1 MVSNTIIQNIN
12 RYNKEVADLHL
23 KISIETK
30 KEADLS
36 TKINQ
41 IQKSLNS
48 SNLSLST
55 LNSKMADIARKQTD
69 IAKSQQKKAELQK
82 KLTNSEN
89 NLLREKQKLAK
100 EQEADFKKTILLEK
114 KLAAQQ
120 NQYKASLT
128 QIIANVGID
137 NKIAS
142 IPQEF
147 DFFISH
153 ASEDKE
159 EFVRTLYDVLVS
171 RGYKVWFDE
180 MTLKVGDSLMT
191 KINEGLIHSR
201 FGIVVLSKTFL
212 IKNWTNYEL
221 KSLVAREMNDGSK
234 KILPIWHGVTKD
246 DILNFSPNLADKVA
260 LNTAILSIEE
270 IVNELAD
277 LLPLDQ

>member
-142 IPQEF
+142 TPQEF